1 MASAGNDSG
10 ESLSLNLMPML
21 DIFSILVTF
30 LLMSYSTD
38 PVNHDVDANL
48 ELPDSVTLVNMDE
61 VPSIIVN
68 RDEIY
73 INDNKIVT
81 LQNGRVPEDDIQQ
94 GAIYSVFKELEKLSA
109 QNKQVFER
117 FSAGRGEDGERVPKP
132 GELTIEMDRKHDF
145 QLLRRI
151 MLSAQQ
157 AEFITFKLLVAK
169 EHID

>member
-1 MASAGNDSG
+1 MASVGGDGG
-10 ESLSLNLMPML
+10 ESLELNIMPML

-38 PVNHDVDANL
+38 PVNHDVDQNL

-61 VPSIIVN
+61 IPSIIVN

-81 LQNGRVPEDDIQQ
+81 LQNGKVPPQDIQQ
-94 GAIYSVFKELEKLSA
+94 GAIFPVFKELEKLA
-109 QNKQVFER
+109 LGNKKAME
-117 FSAGRGEDGERVPKP
+117 SIRGKEEEKAKP
-132 GELTIEMDRKHDF
+132 GEITIEMDRKHDF
-145 QLLRRI
+145 RLLRRI
-151 MLSAQQ
+151 MLSGQQ

-169 EHID
+169 ENI

>member
-1 MASAGNDSG
+1 MASVGGDGG
-10 ESLSLNLMPML
+10 ESLELNIMPML

-38 PVNHDVDANL
+38 PVNHDVDQNL

-61 VPSIIVN
+61 IPSIIVN

-81 LQNGRVPEDDIQQ
+81 LQNGKVPPQDIQQ
-94 GAIYSVFKELEKLSA
+94 GAIFPVFEELEKLA
-109 QNKQVFER
+109 VANKKAIEKI
-117 FSAGRGEDGERVPKP
+117 RGKEDEKKAKP
-132 GELTIEMDRKHDF
+132 GEITIEMDRKHDF
-145 QLLRRI
+145 RLLRRI
-151 MLSAQQ
+151 MLSGQQ

-169 EHID
+169 EHI